1 MVDREIIIAKTNAVK
16 KHLRRIQSLAE
27 VPKQTFM
34 EDQNTQDIILFN
46 IQLAVQ
52 NCIDIAAHIISEQ
65 GLGVPGSNN
74 EMFYCLEENGYI
86 NRQIAEKMV
95 KAVGM
100 RNLIVHEYG
109 KLDLER
115 IYQTLQHD
123 INDLQEFLKTMIQ
136 KFNL

>member
-16 KHLRRIQSLAE
+16 KHLSRIQSLAE

-52 NCIDIAAHIISEQ
+52 NCIDIAAHVISEQ

-86 NRQIAEKMV
+86 NRQLAEKMV

-115 IYQTLQHD
+115 IYQILQHD
-123 INDLQEFLKTMIQ
+123 INDLQEFLKTVIR

>member
-1 MVDREIIIAKTNAVK
+1 MVDREIIIAKTNAAK
-16 KHLRRIQSLAE
+16 KHLSRIQSLAE
-27 VPKQTFM
+27 GPKQAFM

-52 NCIDIAAHIISEQ
+52 NCIDIAAHVISEQ

-123 INDLQEFLKTMIQ
+123 INDLQEFLKTMIRKVNQ
-136 KFNL
+136 

>member
-16 KHLRRIQSLAE
+16 KHLTRIQSLAE

-34 EDQNTQDIILFN
+34 EDPNTQDIILFN

-52 NCIDIAAHIISEQ
+52 NCIDIAAHVISEQ

-109 KLDLER
+109 KLDLAR

-123 INDLQEFLKTMIQ
+123 INDLQEFLKTMIR